1 LRAIVQR
8 VSKAS
13 VTASYHVTSNF
24 LTPGAVESRS
34 ETKSIARGLVV
45 LIGVEVGDTEDDS
58 TYIADKVTNLRVFE
72 DTEQKFHYS
81 AKQLALDILIVS
93 NFTLMAETS
102 KGRRPSFSRAAT
114 STLAD
119 PVFTNTVG
127 KFMETKLNIVTGY
140 FGQNMSLEIHNDGP
154 VTILIDSRKRNL

>member
-1 LRAIVQR
+1 MRAIVQR

-13 VTASYHVTSNF
+13 VTASYNVTSNF
-24 LTPGAVESRS
+24 LKSGVVESRS
-34 ETKSIARGLVV
+34 ETKSIGRGLVV

-102 KGRRPSFSRAAT
+102 KGRRT
-114 STLAD
+114 
-119 PVFTNTVG
+119 
-127 KFMETKLNIVTGY
+127 
-140 FGQNMSLEIHNDGP
+140 
-154 VTILIDSRKRNL
+154 